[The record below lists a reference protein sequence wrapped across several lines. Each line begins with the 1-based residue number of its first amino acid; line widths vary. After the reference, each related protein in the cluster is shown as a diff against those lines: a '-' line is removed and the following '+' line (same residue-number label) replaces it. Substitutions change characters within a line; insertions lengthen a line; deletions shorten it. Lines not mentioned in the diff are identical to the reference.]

1 MERDKIGR
9 TEKEEEEEKKKYS
22 KSRCLDVTVTNWIAA
37 SLSHRG
43 YDSDI
48 LASPIYYGVGFANEP
63 KHFPGPC

>member
-1 MERDKIGR
+1 MFGRDRNK
-9 TEKEEEEEKKKYS
+9 
-22 KSRCLDVTVTNWIAA
+22 LD
-37 SLSHRG
+37 LSPHRG

>member
-9 TEKEEEEEKKKYS
+9 TEKEEEEEKKKY
-22 KSRCLDVTVTNWIAA
+22 SRCLDVTVTNWIAA

-63 KHFPGPC
+63 KHFPGLC

>member
-9 TEKEEEEEKKKYS
+9 TEKEEEEGKKKY
-22 KSRCLDVTVTNWIAA
+22 SRCLDVTVTNWIAA

>member
-22 KSRCLDVTVTNWIAA
+22 RCLDVTVTNWIAV

-48 LASPIYYGVGFANEP
+48 LA
-63 KHFPGPC
+63 HLLRRRLR

>member
-9 TEKEEEEEKKKYS
+9 TEKEEEEKKKY
-22 KSRCLDVTVTNWIAA
+22 SRCLDVTVTNWIAA
-37 SLSHRG
+37 FLSHRG

>member
-22 KSRCLDVTVTNWIAA
+22 KSRCLDVTVTNWIAV

-48 LASPIYYGVGFANEP
+48 LA
-63 KHFPGPC
+63 HLLRRRLR